1 MKPEPRLIKKRSTQF
16 EPHADP
22 KRHVMM
28 SQRKAKSDL
37 NLGKAQSRLA
47 KRKKVLRTEK
57 AMQESSV
64 EKEERKKKETERKRI
79 WRLKMVA
86 RSENV
91 LLLKK
96 LLNNVLISF
105 NFQNGSQE
113 KEDQASHK
121 ASGDPM

>member
-22 KRHVMM
+22 KRHVMI

-47 KRKKVLRTEK
+47 KRKKVLRTQK

-64 EKEERKKKETERKRI
+64 EKEER
-79 WRLKMVA
+79 
-86 RSENV
+86 SENF

-121 ASGDPM
+121 APGDPM

>member
-79 WRLKMVA
+79 WRLKQN
-86 RSENV
+86 EKQNV
-91 LLLKK
+91 DKAEVSSSNKADGGKK
-96 LLNNVLISF
+96 
-105 NFQNGSQE
+105 
-113 KEDQASHK
+113 
-121 ASGDPM
+121 